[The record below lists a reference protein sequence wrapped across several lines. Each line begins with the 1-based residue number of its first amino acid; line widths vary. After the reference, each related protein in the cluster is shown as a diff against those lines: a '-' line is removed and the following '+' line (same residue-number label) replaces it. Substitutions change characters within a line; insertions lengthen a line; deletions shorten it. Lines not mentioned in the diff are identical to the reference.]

1 MPKTSSDK
9 HLLLKG
15 TFILTATG
23 FITRII
29 GFFYRI
35 FLSHTFGEEGVGL
48 YQLIFPVYAL
58 CFSFTCAGLQ
68 LAISRCV
75 ARYKASGNTR
85 RAMECL
91 YGGLSLSVILSVCVM
106 FLLQNNNEVIALRF
120 LGDVRCAP
128 LLSAMAYAFPFASIH
143 SCIVGYYIGLKATK
157 IPAISQLVEQVV
169 RIVSVYALYI
179 ALSKNH
185 ANVSVTVAVCGLVFG
200 EISSAAFILWNF
212 GRSIPHLPQKEN
224 HMLSSF
230 FETTWLSIPLTANR
244 IMLNILQSIEAVSI
258 PAKLLLYGYT
268 TKEALSIY
276 GVLTGM
282 ALPCILFPSAI
293 SNSIATML
301 LPAVA
306 EMQSNDSSKSLK
318 TLTRKVSIVC
328 IMLGSGC
335 TVLFLVSARFIGEAV
350 FQSPL
355 AGKFIFILA
364 WICPFLYVSTT
375 LISTLNGLGK
385 TFLTLCINVLGLCIR
400 IGGVFFLTPFY
411 GIKGYLYGLLI
422 SQIVVTL
429 LCYVSLWFYLLP
441 KVKKHQVR
449 PSEGF

>member
-1 MPKTSSDK
+1 
-9 HLLLKG
+9 
-15 TFILTATG
+15 
-23 FITRII
+23 
-29 GFFYRI
+29 
-35 FLSHTFGEEGVGL
+35 
-48 YQLIFPVYAL
+48 
-58 CFSFTCAGLQ
+58 
-68 LAISRCV
+68 
-75 ARYKASGNTR
+75 
-85 RAMECL
+85 
-91 YGGLSLSVILSVCVM
+91 
-106 FLLQNNNEVIALRF
+106 
-120 LGDVRCAP
+120 
-128 LLSAMAYAFPFASIH
+128 
-143 SCIVGYYIGLKATK
+143 
-157 IPAISQLVEQVV
+157 
-169 RIVSVYALYI
+169 
-179 ALSKNH
+179 
-185 ANVSVTVAVCGLVFG
+185 
-200 EISSAAFILWNF
+200 
-212 GRSIPHLPQKEN
+212 
-224 HMLSSF
+224 
-230 FETTWLSIPLTANR
+230 
-244 IMLNILQSIEAVSI
+244 MLNILQSIEAVSI

-306 EMQSNDSSKSLK
+306 EMQSNDSSKALK

-335 TVLFLVSARFIGEAV
+335 TVLFLVSARFIGETV